1 MHLKN
6 NKRKSIAE
14 QIKET
19 LSYGDITNN
28 TEYEDAKNE
37 QAFVEGRIITLEKL
51 LSRARLL
58 EIDNNNWHLVALLA
72 PRISSNLKDLQGS
85 ISVVS

>member
-58 EIDNNNWHLVALLA
+58 EIDNHNWHLVALLA

>member
-72 PRISSNLKDLQGS
+72 PRISINLKDLQGS